1 MVLAT
6 RVYSLQG
13 ERVFEI
19 EEEGGPEGGCNIP
32 GVAQQNRAEPGTGAL
47 TPSLVTYVCRL
58 PGATV
63 GEEKHPKDKNGRH
76 KPLF

>member
-19 EEEGGPEGGCNIP
+19 EEGGPEGGCNIP
-32 GVAQQNRAEPGTGAL
+32 GVAPQNREGPGIESRSPDSPSSAL
-47 TPSLVTYVCRL
+47 
-58 PGATV
+58 
-63 GEEKHPKDKNGRH
+63 
-76 KPLF
+76 